1 MMTKSLLEIDW
12 QKLLYSIMGL
22 RMIINNNSNFSLAIV
37 SNSISGGG
45 AEKSMMA
52 IHKSLL
58 GSGVKSNLIAL
69 NRSTD
74 PKNAPFVI
82 EPVEETPTL
91 IIPFEIVVPPV

>member
-1 MMTKSLLEIDW
+1 
-12 QKLLYSIMGL
+12 MGL

-58 GSGVKSNLIAL
+58 GSGVNSNLIAL
-69 NRSTD
+69 NRSTHPLID
-74 PKNAPFVI
+74 FQHFSISEAAQ
-82 EPVEETPTL
+82 TL
-91 IIPFEIVVPPV
+91 GARLTSTSF